1 MKWRRDGGKH
11 GVKKMSKRRS
21 MILDIALL
29 VDMIHTCEAGR
40 DAFSE

>member
-1 MKWRRDGGKH
+1 VKGKRDWGKH

-21 MILDIALL
+21 TILDIALL
-29 VDMIHTCEAGR
+29 VDMIRTCEAGR